1 MKTMKR
7 TLNTMLAIVCVAA
20 VLGGIQAQAQETR
33 SPGVRLHYNGNW
45 PSDEEAQ
52 QLRDDLYYN
61 MAIQAYMTM
70 LPALNTI
77 GLRDG
82 AEKEF
87 GAGYNVVPMWKGRM
101 DAKESPKNNITIS

>member
-1 MKTMKR
+1 MEIMITMFLR
-7 TLNTMLAIVCVAA
+7 GRRSGLACLLCLVALA
-20 VLGGIQAQAQETR
+20 SALDSAGAQETR

-52 QLRDDLYYN
+52 QLRNELYYN

-82 AEKEF
+82 AEEEF
-87 GAGYNVVPMWKGRM
+87 GSGYNVIPMWKDRM
-101 DAKESPKNNITIS
+101 RSESVV